1 MIRSALIALG
11 LSAGGLG
18 AGTATA
24 QGMVPMAPALQ
35 VCGGTRLVL
44 DADDA
49 TDIVDLNFAAE
60 IVSRR
65 VGKFYTQP
73 VDFTHLVGEQIVV
86 SLPVPLI
93 PDVEA
98 LAPLFQYTEFKFL
111 DVMAEVPSG
120 DEVTLEDGQVLLPF
134 KQYPEL
140 NVVADSAP
148 ILDANDVAAADV
160 IYDQAGNPMV
170 SFQFTPE
177 GSDIFGRHT
186 ADHIGGS
193 IAIVLRGQVVSAPV
207 IQSPILGGRGQIT
220 GGLTNREAVELAAV
234 LQGGVLPFDLSIV
247 AQEVMDG
254 SDPSADFCP

>member
-73 VDFTHLVGEQIVV
+73 VDFTHLVGEV
-86 SLPVPLI
+86 VPLRVI
-93 PDVEA
+93 GQA
-98 LAPLFQYTEFKFL
+98 FQ
-111 DVMAEVPSG
+111 VGA
-120 DEVTLEDGQVLLPF
+120 
-134 KQYPEL
+134 
-140 NVVADSAP
+140 
-148 ILDANDVAAADV
+148 
-160 IYDQAGNPMV
+160 
-170 SFQFTPE
+170 
-177 GSDIFGRHT
+177 IFGLGCR
-186 ADHIGGS
+186 
-193 IAIVLRGQVVSAPV
+193 
-207 IQSPILGGRGQIT
+207 QSL
-220 GGLTNREAVELAAV
+220 
-234 LQGGVLPFDLSIV
+234 
-247 AQEVMDG
+247 
-254 SDPSADFCP
+254 